1 VTAHTREGDVAD
13 YANVGRNVRIS
24 APGGGFNTWLPER
37 SGSPRGIMTTGN
49 SGTTRPAG
57 DITSSLQGTSMAVP
71 QVAGVLALLAPLKPT
86 FAMSTLEAIVADSA
100 RVFPL
105 GSYCQVNPD
114 KLAPG
119 FCGAGLLDAARA
131 VQAVEAAPLQ
141 SADLSVEQRAPNGD
155 LRPGQTVKF
164 TVILR
169 NAGPEAVLGAR
180 ASFSPQATQPASK
193 WGPQAVLGSGAA
205 LTQVFGPGLDVVT
218 VDAPFPITRS
228 FSGWSAA
235 LPSLAVNETAT
246 VQVTAIVRASVGS
259 GLSSVTSINGTYPDP
274 ANSNN
279 QDTVFFTVAGAPLSE
294 DSGSDGGGG
303 CTAAPNGQADAS
315 LLLLALAGLG
325 LTLWRR
331 RR

>member
-1 VTAHTREGDVAD
+1 V
-13 YANVGRNVRIS
+13 
-24 APGGGFNTWLPER
+24 
-37 SGSPRGIMTTGN
+37 TTGN
-49 SGTTRPAG
+49 IGLTRPAG

-71 QVAGVLALLAPLKPT
+71 QVAGVLALMAPLKPT
-86 FAMSTLEAIVADSA
+86 FAMSTLEAIVADSV

-114 KLAPG
+114 ELAPG

-131 VQAVEAAPLQ
+131 VQAVEAAPLR

-155 LRPGQTVKF
+155 LRPGQTF
-164 TVILR
+164 SFSVILR
-169 NAGPEAVLGAR
+169 NAGP
-180 ASFSPQATQPASK
+180 Q
-193 WGPQAVLGSGAA
+193 AA
-205 LTQVFGPGLDVVT
+205 LGTGATLTQDFGPGLDVVS

-235 LPSLAVNETAT
+235 LPSLSVNETAT

-259 GLSSVTSINGTYPDP
+259 SLSSIASVSGTFPDA

-279 QDTVFFTVAGAPLSE
+279 QDTAFFTVSRAPVGEES
-294 DSGSDGGGG
+294 GGG
-303 CTAAPNGQADAS
+303 CTAAPHGQADAS
-315 LLLLALAGLG
+315 LLLLALSALG
-325 LTLWRR
+325 LALWRR